1 MRRCADPWP
10 CPTFRALTPAPGAGA
25 GRLLPSLVLVLRQ
38 AIPDLRGR
46 PEGPRPPEIVQRFLW
61 LLNLNAEEARATALR
76 LRR

>member
-1 MRRCADPWP
+1 M
-10 CPTFRALTPAPGAGA
+10 
-25 GRLLPSLVLVLRQ
+25 PSLVLVLRQ